1 MTTTSKPE
9 GRQGT
14 QPGQAPAGMRWRPRH
29 CVIFTGPLR
38 TPSASPAT
46 GPDPHSAIVAP
57 IRPHCCHRRPPQ
69 ECVPDPARDTG
80 GVLRAGCGHWNSR
93 SGRQLADEVVR
104 ACVSPCWLSPR
115 GKRQNDPP
123 RCPPQSCPRC
133 ADCCRPFQNSPPASS
148 GRASRKALLPP
159 VGGVMG
165 DPSCW
170 RLRGKGNT
178 EAPGSPLSPCPCA
191 PQEEAGSR
199 KRHAISRLIEIKRR
213 RPRLRPPSTVG
224 GGVWGAWG
232 RGSVTHAVPEKS
244 CRGGSEG
251 LEFLTPFS
259 PWLYKVLF
267 SKRPAVP

>member
-1 MTTTSKPE
+1 MTLVALSFLISSVQMTTTSKPE

-57 IRPHCCHRRPPQ
+57 IRPHCCHRRLPQ

-115 GKRQNDPP
+115 GKRQNDLPP
-123 RCPPQSCPRC
+123 PDAHPNRAPDVQTAAGPSRTRHRRALGERLGRRCCPQS
-133 ADCCRPFQNSPPASS
+133 
-148 GRASRKALLPP
+148 
-159 VGGVMG
+159 GV
-165 DPSCW
+165 
-170 RLRGKGNT
+170 
-178 EAPGSPLSPCPCA
+178 
-191 PQEEAGSR
+191 
-199 KRHAISRLIEIKRR
+199 
-213 RPRLRPPSTVG
+213 
-224 GGVWGAWG
+224 
-232 RGSVTHAVPEKS
+232 
-244 CRGGSEG
+244 
-251 LEFLTPFS
+251 
-259 PWLYKVLF
+259 
-267 SKRPAVP
+267 